1 MLFRRLRMYRYWYC
15 LLSAF
20 VLTGCLDGSNSG
32 NIYTKSDPD
41 NAFSVG
47 ANGCPIPQLNKVTPT
62 TTIDVLVLKTNDAEK
77 NVANKNLDVAV
88 AQAFSVANT
97 TYAQSGVPLQF
108 NHVGSIT
115 AYSPSN
121 NSNPTPPYTYANNNY
136 DPNDKMGETLEKLT
150 NEIFDKASD
159 TSTVRDN
166 NKADIVVL
174 IRQMNTSYNTC
185 GIAWVPYGHDYNKAA
200 PTKTMSSLG
209 NYAVTVITLDDNRCG
224 GPDGK
229 TFAHELGHLLSLQHG
244 NPDNDKSFTTGI
256 PQYGRYSYSK
266 GFAQQGV
273 FGTTMVY
280 AFEWDADCELPIFS
294 NPDMAGCDP
303 MLGCGIRNQIDAVS
317 TIKDT
322 MGQMSQI
329 FP

>member
-1 MLFRRLRMYRYWYC
+1 MLFTCVHIYRYWC
-15 LLSAF
+15 VLLSIS
-20 VLTGCLDGSNSG
+20 VLTGCLDGS
-32 NIYTKSDPD
+32 D

-47 ANGCPIPQLNKVTPT
+47 ANGCPVPQLNKVTPT
-62 TTIDVLVLKTNDAEK
+62 TTIDVLVLKTDDAANK
-77 NVANKNLDVAV
+77 VANNNLDMAV

-108 NHVGSIT
+108 NHVGNIT
-115 AYSPSN
+115 SYSPSN
-121 NSNPTPPYTYANNNY
+121 NSNSTPPYTYANNTY
-136 DPNDKMGETLEKLT
+136 HINDKMVETLKKLT
-150 NEIFDKASD
+150 NEIFDKDSD
-159 TSTVRDN
+159 TSKARDE

-174 IRQMNTSYNTC
+174 IRQMHPFYNTC
-185 GIAWVPYGHDYNKAA
+185 GIAWIPYGHDYNKAA
-200 PTKTMSSLG
+200 PTSITSLLG
-209 NYAVTVITLDDNRCG
+209 NYAVIVITLDDNVCG

-244 NPDNDKSFTTGI
+244 NPDNDKSPSTGI

-280 AFEWDADCELPIFS
+280 DFLWDADCELPIFS

-303 MLGCGIRNQIDAVS
+303 MLGCGIQNQIDAVS